1 MDFTFLGADPRFLYL
16 RRRLEADGHA
26 VTADSGHI
34 IAPPAMRTGI
44 PYWQDEI
51 YMIENAALTA
61 EGALELLMRRSSRAL
76 MGAEALVAGYGRIG
90 RFLAGMLSSL
100 GVRVTVAARKPER
113 PGRRPGGG
121 LPGRGA
127 DGHPPPVRRRGE
139 HHPPPRAGRGLW
151 WSPVSG
157 LGQRAGGLGRRH
169 RRPEGPGTAR
179 PVRPPGGRRRDGRG
193 RLPYHG
199 GGNAWKTISY
209 AWVLP

>member
-90 RFLAGMLSSL
+90 RFLTGMLSSL
-100 GVRVTVAARKPER
+100 GVRVTVAAR
-113 PGRRPGGG
+113 GRSARAAARAVGCRAVELTAIPRRFDAVVNTIPAPVLAGDYGGA
-121 LPGRGA
+121 LCL
-127 DGHPPPVRRRGE
+127 E
-139 HHPPPRAGRGLW
+139 
-151 WSPVSG
+151 
-157 LGQRAGGLGRRH
+157 
-169 RRPEGPGTAR
+169 
-179 PVRPPGGRRRDGRG
+179 
-193 RLPYHG
+193 
-199 GGNAWKTISY
+199 
-209 AWVLP
+209 